1 MHNLRLFAQTHMYGI
16 DGEDQETNLT
26 ANPFKNTVPTTIDR
40 SADAKALRQMR
51 TQPDV
56 GSQGMVASIP
66 ESDCDLIS
74 DGKFRQLSVH
84 KKIADLSKQ
93 LWSEDP
99 VAPGDC
105 DGRLFLC
112 YERSSVPFSSTGVA
126 DADGGFTRWAL
137 VSCALAVLID

>member
-1 MHNLRLFAQTHMYGI
+1 MYGI

-40 SADAKALRQMR
+40 IADAKALRQMR
-51 TQPDV
+51 VDTAALAYMQAFISGRIDV
-56 GSQGMVASIP
+56 
-66 ESDCDLIS
+66 SDTTRRRLS
-74 DGKFRQLSVH
+74 SVH